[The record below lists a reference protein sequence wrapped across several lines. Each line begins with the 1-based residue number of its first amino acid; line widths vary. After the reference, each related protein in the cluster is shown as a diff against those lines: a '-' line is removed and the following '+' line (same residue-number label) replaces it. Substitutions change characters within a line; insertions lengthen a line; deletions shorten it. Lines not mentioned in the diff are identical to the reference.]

1 MRGLRVENL
10 TVSFGDLVA
19 VGGVTFDVPH
29 GQTVALVGP
38 SGCGKSTILR
48 AIAGLIPYTGTIH
61 RPKGRIAYMPQRGVL
76 LPWYD
81 LWRNLTLPL
90 QIAGKPVEE
99 ETLQRLLEEFGLNG
113 FEHAYPH
120 QLSGGMYQRAAL
132 LRTILL
138 DAPLMLLDEPFA
150 SVDALTRRRLWLHM
164 SEHVLPLGKTT
175 ILVTH
180 DPEEAVFLSDRVI
193 VLTDRPAR
201 VRKEIKIDLP
211 RPRGL
216 DTLAQQRFS
225 LLVEEVLK
233 MLLT

>member
-1 MRGLRVENL
+1 MRGLIVKNL
-10 TVSFGDLVA
+10 QVSFGDLLA
-19 VGGVTFDVPH
+19 VGDVSFDVPH

-48 AIAGLIPYTGTIH
+48 AIAGLIPYDGTIQ
-61 RPKGRIAYMPQRGVL
+61 RPAGRIAYMPQRGVL
-76 LPWYD
+76 LPWYN
-81 LWRNLTLPL
+81 LWKNLTLPL
-90 QIAGKPVEE
+90 SISGKSIDAKKIRG
-99 ETLQRLLEEFGLNG
+99 LIEEFGLAG

-164 SEHVLPLGKTT
+164 SRHVLPLGKTT

-180 DPEEAVFLSDRVI
+180 DPEEAVFLADRVV

-201 VRKEIKIDLP
+201 VREEIGIDLP
-211 RPRGL
+211 KPRDL
-216 DTLAQQRFS
+216 STLANPRFGA
-225 LLVEEVLK
+225 LVEEVLK